1 MVKKIQ
7 GKKTA
12 RTSGTTP
19 VQATKTVE
27 SSKVGQ
33 VDQVKAGESTE
44 RTGSVGNTATPIT
57 PELREQLF
65 QMIDEEAEKMFGDDN
80 EAAEKRKATVK
91 GAVKMAL
98 QSGVLPEDE

>member
-7 GKKTA
+7 GKKTG
-12 RTSGTTP
+12 RTSGTSP

-33 VDQVKAGESTE
+33 VDQVKGGEATD
-44 RTGSVGNTATPIT
+44 RAGSVGTAGTEIT

-65 QMIDEEAEKMFGDDN
+65 QMIDEEADKLFGDDN
-80 EAAEKRKATVK
+80 EAAEKRKKTVK

-98 QSGVLPEDE
+98 ESGVLPEEE